1 MRREPLC
8 RTPLLILAVAV
19 LAACGAAVGPTPS
32 RGGAVLPSTPG
43 PPTPTSPCPS
53 LGATTISLSTPQP
66 ADVLLELAWEGG
78 LTRPELAFAF
88 GRVPEFSLLPDG
100 SATYLDPAEW
110 DKAQV
115 MVARLTRA
123 EAQALV
129 QRVLDLGFERLESY
143 TDSCRPQADGSCMCV
158 MDSGESVLR
167 LRLPGGELREIR
179 NYADFADD
187 PQALLAIRTLLHEYR
202 HPQAVTYKPDKAA
215 LFLRPVSPSSD
226 LAILD
231 WPLHPAWLAG
241 GAADTSCVRVLSGG
255 DLQAL
260 LAVTGRNMGDFYFR
274 AVGDEA
280 VYNAYLVPWLPGVD
294 YTEQVGGS
302 GLACPPAEA
311 LSSPCARPGSGA
323 LASRPIVEEHPFR
336 VRPRIRELGRTAG
349 PGFWTYFERNP

>member
-8 RTPLLILAVAV
+8 GATFLILAVTV
-19 LAACGAAVGPTPS
+19 LAACGGTVGPAPS
-32 RGGAVLPSTPG
+32 GALLPYTPG
-43 PPTPTSPCPS
+43 PLTPISPCPS
-53 LGATTISLSTPQP
+53 SGATTISLATPQP
-66 ADVLLELAWEGG
+66 ADVVLELAWEGG

-115 MVARLTRA
+115 MVARLTRS

-143 TDSCRPQADGSCMCV
+143 TDSCRPQGDGSCMCV

-167 LRLPGGELREIR
+167 LRLPGGELRTIR
-179 NYADFADD
+179 NYADFAND
-187 PQALLAIRTLLHEYR
+187 PQALLAIRTLLQEYR
-202 HPQAVTYKPDKAA
+202 RPQAVAYKPDRAA
-215 LFLRPVSPSSD
+215 LFFRPVSPSAD

-231 WPLHPAWLAG
+231 WPLRPAWLAG
-241 GAADTSCVRVLSGG
+241 GAPDWSCVKVLSGG

-294 YTEQVGGS
+294 YTGAIAGS
-302 GLACPPAEA
+302 GQACPPAES
-311 LSSPCARPGSGA
+311 LRSPCARPGSGA
-323 LASRPIVEEHPFR
+323 LPSRLIVEEHPLS
-336 VRPRIRELGRTAG
+336 VGPRIRELGRAAG
-349 PGFWTYFERNP
+349 PVFWTYFEKNP